1 MSNGCP
7 RASEGY
13 HLGVSQVVVNDISRY
28 CINTTLKYLL
38 FWFNKIYLDSKRIS
52 ALLLLHVFVGVRM
65 HCLTSSAYIV
75 AMKRPTKLHINIR

>member
-52 ALLLLHVFVGVRM
+52 ALLLL
-65 HCLTSSAYIV
+65 AI
-75 AMKRPTKLHINIR
+75 KLHHAGGDSTCSYAPNCLHHENHEFRH